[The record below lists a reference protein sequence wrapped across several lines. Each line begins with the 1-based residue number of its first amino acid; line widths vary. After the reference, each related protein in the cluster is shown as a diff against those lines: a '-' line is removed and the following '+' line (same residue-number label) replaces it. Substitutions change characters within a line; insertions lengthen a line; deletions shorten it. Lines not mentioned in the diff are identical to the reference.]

1 MPSQRSE
8 ASLIVMSPGLECVL
22 HQKVCCMAVEGLR
35 EASSKRLEMLLQ
47 LHRVCLM
54 MLGIATVFGGDLH
67 YMEDP
72 FLRIC

>member
-1 MPSQRSE
+1 
-8 ASLIVMSPGLECVL
+8 
-22 HQKVCCMAVEGLR
+22 MAVEGLR

-54 MLGIATVFGGDLH
+54 MLGIAAVFGGDLH